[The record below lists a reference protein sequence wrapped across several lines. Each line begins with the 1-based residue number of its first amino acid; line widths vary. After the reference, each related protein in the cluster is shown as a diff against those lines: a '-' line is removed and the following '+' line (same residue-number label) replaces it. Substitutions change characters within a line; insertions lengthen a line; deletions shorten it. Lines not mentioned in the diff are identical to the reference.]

1 MLGVVLRTAV
11 KLDPAGETLAI
22 GEGVETCH
30 GCPRDGSSRP
40 AWALG
45 SVGAIS
51 NFPILD
57 GVQTLVILGEAG
69 KASRDNVEIC
79 KKRWTDAGRTVRI
92 VMPDE
97 PHSDLNDELIY
108 AKRKLAA

>member
-1 MLGVVLRTAV
+1 MLGIVFRSAV

-22 GEGVETCH
+22 GEGVETALAARELGITPC
-30 GCPRDGSSRP
+30 
-40 AWALG
+40 WALG
-45 SVGAIS
+45 SVGAIAK
-51 NFPILD
+51 FPILA

-69 KASRDNVEIC
+69 KASRDAVEIC
-79 KKRWTDAGRTVRI
+79 KTRWTGAGRAVRI